1 MNKLYGIR
9 NCDSCR
15 KAQKWLEA
23 HDIAFSFH
31 DIREDG
37 LSDKRLKHWQK
48 SAGWEMLIN
57 KRSVTWRKI
66 PPFDRNDLDADS
78 ARALILEF
86 PTVMK
91 RPVFDAGRTV
101 LIGFDP
107 NEYQS
112 LRS

>member
-1 MNKLYGIR
+1 MLKLYGIR
-9 NCDSCR
+9 HCDSCR

-23 HDIAFSFH
+23 HDIEFSFH

-37 LSDKRLKHWQK
+37 LTDKLLKRWQK
-48 SAGWEMLIN
+48 SADWEKLIN

-66 PPFDRNDLDADS
+66 PPFDRNDLDA
-78 ARALILEF
+78 ARTRALILEF

-91 RPVFDAGRTV
+91 RPVADAGETV

-107 NEYQS
+107 NDYQS